1 MAGKKGQQDYYYHE
15 AKRKGYRSRAA
26 FKLLQINR
34 KFKIIKKNSS
44 VLDLGASPGGW
55 SQVAVKLGADVV
67 AVDLNP
73 MKNLDGV
80 YFIQGDITEDKTV
93 EAIRSIKDY
102 YDTVICDASPKIS
115 GNWDIDHILSVEL
128 ARSAFKI
135 AKKVLKPGGN
145 FVVKIFQGSEIQ
157 KIFEEFKSHF
167 RYHKFYSPQASRKRS
182 SEIYFIGKGFKYSKA
197 SERK

>member
-1 MAGKKGQQDYYYHE
+1 MAGKKGQQDYYYYE

-34 KFKIIKKNSS
+34 KFKVIKKNFS

-73 MKNLDGV
+73 MEKMDGV
-80 YFIQGDITEDKTV
+80 HFIRGDITNDETL
-93 EAIRSIKDY
+93 EEIKSVKDC
-102 YDTVICDASPKIS
+102 YDAVICDASPKIS

-135 AKKVLKPGGN
+135 AKKVLRPGGN
-145 FVVKIFQGSEIQ
+145 FVVKIFQGKEIQ
-157 KIFEEFKSHF
+157 KVFSEFKPYF
-167 RYHKFYSPQASRKRS
+167 RFQKFHSPQASRKRS
-182 SEIYFIGKGFKYSKA
+182 SEVYFIGKGFKS
-197 SERK
+197 RN